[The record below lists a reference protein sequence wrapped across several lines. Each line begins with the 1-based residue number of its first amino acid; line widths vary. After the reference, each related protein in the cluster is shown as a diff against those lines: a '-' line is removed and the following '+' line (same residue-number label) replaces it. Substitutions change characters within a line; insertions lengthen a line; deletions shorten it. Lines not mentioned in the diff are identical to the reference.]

1 MKTQIRYSIFP
12 CNPEAHLFEVR
23 CAVTDPD
30 PAGQKFSLP
39 TWIPGSYLIREFAK
53 NVVRVRAQ
61 SGRRMVTIVKLD
73 KNTWQVAPHDGP
85 VTVTMEVYA
94 WDLSVRGAH
103 LDTTHAFFN
112 GPSVFLKVEGHGDDP
127 CEVEIL
133 SPKGAH
139 YRNWRIATAMNRKG
153 AKPYGFGTYRAANYD
168 ELIDHPVEIGTFTL
182 ATFKACGVP
191 HDIAITGRH
200 RADMDRLCRDLK
212 VLCEAQIRFFGEPA
226 PMERYVFLVTAVGD
240 GYGGLEHRASTALLC
255 SRDDLA
261 RKGVEEVTNG
271 YRTFLGLCS
280 HEYFHTWNV
289 KRIKPAAFTPYDL
302 DNENYTTLLW
312 AFEGIT
318 SYYDELF
325 LMRSRLISRDAYLES
340 VAKSITSVL
349 RGSGRKKQ
357 TVTESSFDAWVKYYR
372 QDENAPNALVSYY
385 VKGSLIALCLDLLI
399 RQQTGGR
406 KSLDHVMRALWKRH
420 GLKGVGVEEN
430 GVERLAEEVTG
441 LKLKR
446 FFDRALRGTG
456 DLPLEKLLAGVGI
469 DTEIRRAESS
479 SDKGGK
485 RASKPEKALAQRVDL
500 GIRTTDNC
508 GELKVT
514 HVLDGGT
521 AQLIGLAAGDTIV
534 ALDELRVTPKNFEGR
549 LGNYRP
555 GETVQLH
562 AFRRDELLELNVT
575 LAAPPAD
582 TCVLS
587 VNDNRATA
595 LARSRWLGTY

>member
-1 MKTQIRYSIFP
+1 MPTSIRYSIFP
-12 CNPEAHLFEVR
+12 SSPEAHLFEVR
-23 CAVTDPD
+23 CTVADPD
-30 PAGQKFSLP
+30 PAGEKFSLP
-39 TWIPGSYLIREFAK
+39 TWIPGSYMIREFAK
-53 NVVRVRAQ
+53 NVVRIRAQ
-61 SGRRMVTIVKLD
+61 SGRRMRRLVKLD
-73 KNTWQVAPHDGP
+73 KNTWQVAPTDGP

-112 GPSVFLKVEGHGDDP
+112 GPSVFLKVEGRDDDP

-133 SPKGAH
+133 PPKGAR
-139 YRNWRIATAMNRKG
+139 YRNWRIATAMKRKG
-153 AKPYGFGTYRAANYD
+153 AKPYGFGTYQAANYD

-182 ATFKACGVP
+182 ATFMASGVP

-212 VLCEAQIRFFGEPA
+212 VLCETQIRFFGEPA
-226 PMERYVFLVTAVGD
+226 PMERYVFLVTALGD

-255 SRDDLA
+255 SRDELP
-261 RKGVEEVTNG
+261 RNSVKEVTNG
-271 YRTFLGLCS
+271 YRTFLGLCA

-302 DNENYTTLLW
+302 DRENYTTLLW

-318 SYYDELF
+318 SYYDDLF
-325 LMRSRLISRDAYLES
+325 LARSGLISRDAYLES
-340 VAKSITSVL
+340 VARNITSVL
-349 RGSGRKKQ
+349 RGGGRRKQ
-357 TVTESSFDAWVKYYR
+357 TVTESSFDAWIKYYR
-372 QDENAPNALVSYY
+372 QDENAPNAVVSYY
-385 VKGSLIALCLDLLI
+385 VKGSLVALCLDLLI

-420 GLKGVGVEEN
+420 GLKGVGVEES

-446 FFDRALRGTG
+446 FFDQALRGTR

-479 SDKGGK
+479 ADKGGK
-485 RASKPEKALAQRVDL
+485 LASKSEKALAQRVDF

-508 GELKVT
+508 GDLKIT
-514 HVLDGGT
+514 HVLDGGA
-521 AQLIGLAAGDTIV
+521 AQKAGLAAGDTIV
-534 ALDELRVTPKNFEGR
+534 ALDELRVTPKTFESR

-555 GETVQLH
+555 GDTVQVH
-562 AFRRDELLELNVT
+562 AFRRDELLVLDVT

-587 VNDNRATA
+587 VSDNRSAS
-595 LARSRWLGTY
+595 LARRRWLGTV